1 MRSLKHGLI
10 GIAMMVVSGLA
21 FAHNCPNEMKA
32 IDDKLATKP
41 VLSVTDATNVAQLR
55 AAAEELHK
63 AGRHDQAMEALKQ
76 AKKILG
82 I

>member
-1 MRSLKHGLI
+1 MRSLQNRL
-10 GIAMMVVSGLA
+10 AALALMLASGSAL
-21 FAHNCPNEMKA
+21 AHNCPNEMRA

-55 AAAEELHK
+55 ASAAELHK

-76 AKKILG
+76 AKAILG
-82 I
+82 L

>member
-1 MRSLKHGLI
+1 MPTLKHVLV
-10 GIAMMVVSGLA
+10 GIAMMVASGLA

-32 IDDKLATKP
+32 IDAKLATKP
-41 VLSVTDATNVAQLR
+41 VLSTTDATNVAQLR
-55 AAAEELHK
+55 ASAEELHK
-63 AGRHDQAMEALKQ
+63 AGRHDQAMQALAD